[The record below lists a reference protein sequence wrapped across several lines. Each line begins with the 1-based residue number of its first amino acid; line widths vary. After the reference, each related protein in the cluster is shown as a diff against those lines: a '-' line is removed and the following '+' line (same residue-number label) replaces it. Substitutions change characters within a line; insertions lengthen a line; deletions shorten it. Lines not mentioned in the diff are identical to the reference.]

1 MDLFQGEGAALLI
14 QALLSL
20 RDEAECR
27 AFLEDLM
34 TSREIQDCGQRLLVA
49 QLLRENM
56 VHSRLAQATGPSSA
70 TISPGH
76 RGYTYGTGGYRT
88 VLDRLAG
95 KTEDGPEEGT

>member
-20 RDEAECR
+20 QDEAECR

-56 VHSRLAQATGPSSA
+56 VYSRIAQATGASSA
-70 TISPGH
+70 TIS
-76 RGYTYGTGGYRT
+76 RVNRSLNYGTDSYRT
-88 VLDRLAG
+88 LFARLQAEDEAAEG
-95 KTEDGPEEGT
+95 KP